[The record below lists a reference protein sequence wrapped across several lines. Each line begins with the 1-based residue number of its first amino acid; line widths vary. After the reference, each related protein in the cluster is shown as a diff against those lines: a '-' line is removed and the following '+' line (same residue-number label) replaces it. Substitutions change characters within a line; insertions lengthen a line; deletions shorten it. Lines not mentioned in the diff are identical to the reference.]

1 MTCLLAD
8 RIANRG
14 RIRVFTALFAF
25 CLALPVAAQLDIGGQ
40 VVDLVSQSADLV
52 YSIED
57 LGGRVDSLALSETE
71 TEIRIE
77 LAADVLFTFDS
88 ADIQPE
94 AAAALAEAAAV
105 IGERS
110 RGAVRIE
117 GHTDGKGGEAYNL
130 ALSQRRAAS
139 VRDWFVQKGGLS
151 QMDFIVAGLGES
163 QPVASETNPDGSD
176 DPQGRQRNRRVEI
189 RLQK

>member
-1 MTCLLAD
+1 MT
-8 RIANRG
+8 
-14 RIRVFTALFAF
+14 RVFTALFAS
-25 CLALPVAAQLDIGGQ
+25 CLALPVAAQLGIGGQ

-57 LGGRVDSLALSETE
+57 LGSRVDSLALSETE

-77 LAADVLFTFDS
+77 LAADVLFAFDS

-117 GHTDGKGGEAYNL
+117 GHTDGKGGEAYNQ

-139 VRDWFVQKGGLS
+139 VRDWFVQKEGLS
-151 QMDFIVAGLGES
+151 QTDFIVAGLGES